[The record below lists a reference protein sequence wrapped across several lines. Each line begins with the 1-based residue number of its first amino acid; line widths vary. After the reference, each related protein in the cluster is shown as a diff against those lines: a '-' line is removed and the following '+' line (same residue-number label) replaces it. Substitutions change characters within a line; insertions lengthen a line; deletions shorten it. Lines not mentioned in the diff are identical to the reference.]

1 MSSLTPRLLRCGE
14 SAVLVELDDLRQV
27 MTLAAAVRAAVR
39 DAHPAFAEVRE
50 VVPAART
57 VLVAVHEGAALTA
70 LREALLTLEAGAF
83 DAEVTA
89 GSDATAG
96 NRHRVEIPV
105 HYDGPDLGDVAAL
118 TGMAPA
124 EVVLAHT
131 ETSWRVAFGGFAPGF
146 AYLAEGD
153 RRLEVPRRADPRT
166 SVPAGSVAL
175 AGRFSAVYPRAS
187 PGGWQLL
194 GRTDVVLF
202 DVARQPPALLQPG
215 DAVRFVDAD
224 RPASG

>member
-1 MSSLTPRLLRCGE
+1 MSSLSPRLLPCGE
-14 SAVLVELDDLRQV
+14 SAVLVELDDLEDV
-27 MTLAAAVRAAVR
+27 MALAAALRTAVR
-39 DAHPAFAEVRE
+39 NREPAFAEVSD

-57 VLVAVHEGAALTA
+57 VLVAVREEGALTP
-70 LREALLTLEAGAF
+70 LREALLTLLAGGFGGQEAQR
-83 DAEVTA
+83 DAPA
-89 GSDATAG
+89 GHP
-96 NRHRVEIPV
+96 HRVEIPV
-105 HYDGPDLGDVAAL
+105 HYDGPDLGDIATL
-118 TGMAPA
+118 TGLPPA

-131 ETSWRVAFGGFAPGF
+131 GTSWRVAFGGFAPGF

-153 RRLEVPRRADPRT
+153 PRLEVPRRADPRT

-175 AGRFSAVYPRAS
+175 AGRFSAVYPRSS

-215 DAVRFVDAD
+215 DVVCFLDAD
-224 RPASG
+224 RPDPR